1 MPVKKQRRVSL
12 IAMTKISQKNL
23 PEFRPAIPKR
33 AGDKE
38 VFPSGCL
45 TYLAPLPLPTE
56 AIAFCPYISQMND
69 RCLDFGGEEPSV
81 FSYQVIL
88 GGPFG
93 CSCLIAFFFPVLIGI
108 YAALLGYSAL
118 DIWDAVSGFYF
129 AAWVP
134 AIGMWLFASA
144 VCFAVWL
151 YHHNLFTKVI
161 PTRFNRQRREACFV
175 PEGSDEPI
183 FVPWESLYAWVV
195 QAQGASQYGVIR
207 QCGMGFGFEHEG
219 EWVRVE
225 FECAGIAAALAH
237 WEAIRGYMEYEIND
251 LKDVQDPVD
260 LQGPDD
266 PPHEGV
272 HTFRNARA
280 RLHQR
285 IRDKEVG
292 WVHGFFWYL
301 YHVMTLWT
309 LPNHL
314 VEWEIKRIAKVGRRA
329 LPAVMREW
337 SEPLPPDQWAK
348 PSAELLRLSA
358 NGKALKKRCPRL
370 SITDVFAQVYAREK
384 TEAGKRKTFK
394 T

>member
-1 MPVKKQRRVSL
+1 MPVKKQRRVSVTT
-12 IAMTKISQKNL
+12 MTETLKKNL
-23 PEFRPAIPKR
+23 PEFRPATPKR
-33 AGDKE
+33 AGDRE
-38 VFPSGCL
+38 PFPSGEL
-45 TYLAPLPLPTE
+45 TYLAPLPLPTQT
-56 AIAFCPYISQMND
+56 IPYSPHISRIGD
-69 RCLDFGGEEPSV
+69 TYLEFGANEPKV
-81 FSYQVIL
+81 FSYQIFL
-88 GGPFG
+88 GGPLG
-93 CSCLIAFFFPVLIGI
+93 ITCLIALGLPLMMSLVVILIGSGEEAW
-108 YAALLGYSAL
+108 YMLVATFRAGLESAL
-118 DIWDAVSGFYF
+118 WFGLLLCS
-129 AAWVP
+129 
-134 AIGMWLFASA
+134 LFF
-144 VCFAVWL
+144 CVWL
-151 YHHNLFTKVI
+151 HCHMLFTQVV
-161 PTRFNRQRREACFV
+161 PTRFNRQRREVCFV
-175 PEGSDEPI
+175 PEGSDESI

-195 QAQGASQYGVIR
+195 QAQGATQYGVIR

-225 FECAGIAAALAH
+225 FECAGTAAALAH

-285 IRDKEVG
+285 IRDQEVG

-358 NGKALKKRCPRL
+358 NVKALKKRSPRL

-384 TEAGKRKTFK
+384 AETGKPNCHD
-394 T
+394 

>member
-1 MPVKKQRRVSL
+1 M
-12 IAMTKISQKNL
+12 
-23 PEFRPAIPKR
+23 
-33 AGDKE
+33 
-38 VFPSGCL
+38 
-45 TYLAPLPLPTE
+45 
-56 AIAFCPYISQMND
+56 
-69 RCLDFGGEEPSV
+69 
-81 FSYQVIL
+81 
-88 GGPFG
+88 
-93 CSCLIAFFFPVLIGI
+93 
-108 YAALLGYSAL
+108 
-118 DIWDAVSGFYF
+118 
-129 AAWVP
+129 
-134 AIGMWLFASA
+134 
-144 VCFAVWL
+144 
-151 YHHNLFTKVI
+151 
-161 PTRFNRQRREACFV
+161 
-175 PEGSDEPI
+175 
-183 FVPWESLYAWVV
+183 PWESLYAWVV

-219 EWVRVE
+219 EWVTVE
-225 FECAGIAAALAH
+225 FECASTSVAVAH

-285 IRDKEVG
+285 IRDQEVG

-358 NGKALKKRCPRL
+358 NVKALKKRRPRL

-384 TEAGKRKTFK
+384 AETGKRNHHD
-394 T
+394 

>member
-1 MPVKKQRRVSL
+1 MPVKKQRRVSVTT
-12 IAMTKISQKNL
+12 MTETLKKNL

-56 AIAFCPYISQMND
+56 AVAFCPVISQMSD
-69 RCLDFGGEEPSV
+69 RYLDFGGGEPNV
-81 FSYQVIL
+81 FTYQMNIGVPL
-88 GGPFG
+88 T
-93 CSCLIAFFFPVLIGI
+93 CACLTGVGLPMFVALMAIIIGFEVEQVVD
-108 YAALLGYSAL
+108 AALDAFMAARLPAL
-118 DIWDAVSGFYF
+118 HI
-129 AAWVP
+129 
-134 AIGMWLFASA
+134 WLFGSSIL
-144 VCFAVWL
+144 FAVWL

-161 PTRFNRQRREACFV
+161 PTRFNRQRREVCFV
-175 PEGSDEPI
+175 PEGSDESI

-195 QAQGASQYGVIR
+195 QAQGATQYGVIR

-285 IRDKEVG
+285 IRDQEVG

-358 NGKALKKRCPRL
+358 NVKALKKRRPRL

>member
-1 MPVKKQRRVSL
+1 
-12 IAMTKISQKNL
+12 
-23 PEFRPAIPKR
+23 
-33 AGDKE
+33 
-38 VFPSGCL
+38 
-45 TYLAPLPLPTE
+45 
-56 AIAFCPYISQMND
+56 
-69 RCLDFGGEEPSV
+69 
-81 FSYQVIL
+81 
-88 GGPFG
+88 
-93 CSCLIAFFFPVLIGI
+93 
-108 YAALLGYSAL
+108 
-118 DIWDAVSGFYF
+118 
-129 AAWVP
+129 
-134 AIGMWLFASA
+134 
-144 VCFAVWL
+144 
-151 YHHNLFTKVI
+151 
-161 PTRFNRQRREACFV
+161 
-175 PEGSDEPI
+175 
-183 FVPWESLYAWVV
+183 
-195 QAQGASQYGVIR
+195 
-207 QCGMGFGFEHEG
+207 
-219 EWVRVE
+219 
-225 FECAGIAAALAH
+225 
-237 WEAIRGYMEYEIND
+237 MEYEIND

-285 IRDKEVG
+285 IRDQEVG

-358 NGKALKKRCPRL
+358 NVKALKKRRPRL